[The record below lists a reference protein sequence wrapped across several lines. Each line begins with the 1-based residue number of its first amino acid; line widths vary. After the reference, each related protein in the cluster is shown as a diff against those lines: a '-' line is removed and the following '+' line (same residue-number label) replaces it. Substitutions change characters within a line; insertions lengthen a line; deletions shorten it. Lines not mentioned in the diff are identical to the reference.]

1 MIQRINY
8 DFSELIDAM
17 AKVKQNPNVKNLNE
31 LKAELN
37 RFYKDSIC
45 REIIYTH
52 NTDKMF
58 FGMSVMPYISEVD
71 ISQSISTD
79 EKMRIREYYLE
90 FDSKLF
96 DLLTTREL
104 VAVLLHEVGHMVN
117 DSKPMDTITDALN
130 VQLARKNEN
139 LPSLSNV
146 ELRSL
151 LLFAYINSLQKIYS
165 LFEYRDEEVIADE
178 FSVAC
183 GFGDDLEDAI
193 KKIVRNTG
201 KLNKGVTC
209 KLAIIQWSLRI
220 YKDLGLRRLSAI
232 RTLKKIY
239 SMSPSELEKRS
250 IRNVVKVLEEP
261 TKARSL
267 TEGLSLVD
275 RMLDKASSA
284 YRSFKYKGMRGLE
297 DDLYEYSLRIENVE
311 TEDDA
316 LIILR
321 GVNLRM
327 SMIDDY
333 ILEQGKNISDS
344 EKERWFKLK
353 NKYQIIRDKLS
364 AKKIYKDKYYSLFVN
379 TPVVHSRYEA

>member
-8 DFSELIDAM
+8 NFDDLSTYM
-17 AKVKQNPNVKNLNE
+17 AKVKQNPNSHNLNN
-31 LKAELN
+31 LKDELN
-37 RFYKDSIC
+37 KFFKDSTC
-45 REIIYTH
+45 KEIIYTL

-58 FGMSVMPYISEVD
+58 FGMSVLPVIDSNMVAK
-71 ISQSISTD
+71 SITSD
-79 EKMRIREYYLE
+79 EKIRIIGYYLE

-117 DSKPMDTITDALN
+117 DSRPMQIVSDGLN
-130 VQLARKNEN
+130 LQLARKNEN
-139 LPSLSNV
+139 ITRLSDV
-146 ELRSL
+146 EFKELMV
-151 LLFAYINSLQKIYS
+151 FAYSNSLQKLYS
-165 LFEYRDEEVIADE
+165 IFESRDEEVIADE

-183 GFGDDLEDAI
+183 GFGDELENAI

-201 KLNKGVTC
+201 TLNKGVNS
-209 KLAIIQWSLRI
+209 KLAIIQWSLRV
-220 YKDLGLRRLSAI
+220 YKDLALRRLVAI
-232 RTLKKIY
+232 KTLKKIY
-239 SMSPSELEKRS
+239 SMSPSELEKRT
-250 IRNVVKVLEEP
+250 IRNVVRTLEEP
-261 TKARSL
+261 TKAKAL
-267 TEGLSLVD
+267 AEGSFID
-275 RMLDKASSA
+275 RMLDKTSSA
-284 YRSFKYKGMRGLE
+284 YRSFKYRGMRSLE

-311 TEDDA
+311 TEEDA

-353 NKYQIIRDKLS
+353 NKYQLLRDKLG

-379 TPVVHSRYEA
+379 TPVVHSRYEV

>member
-8 DFSELIDAM
+8 NFDDLSTYM
-17 AKVKQNPNVKNLNE
+17 AKVKQNPNSHNLNN
-31 LKAELN
+31 LKDELN
-37 RFYKDSIC
+37 KFFKDSTC
-45 REIIYTH
+45 KEIIYTL

-58 FGMSVMPYISEVD
+58 FGMSVLPVIDSNMVAK
-71 ISQSISTD
+71 SITSD
-79 EKMRIREYYLE
+79 EKIRIIGYYLE

-117 DSKPMDTITDALN
+117 DSRPMQIVSDGLN
-130 VQLARKNEN
+130 LQLARKNEIITR
-139 LPSLSNV
+139 LSDV
-146 ELRSL
+146 EFKELMV
-151 LLFAYINSLQKIYS
+151 FAYSNSLQKLYS
-165 LFEYRDEEVIADE
+165 IFESRDEEVIADE

-183 GFGDDLEDAI
+183 GFGDELENAI

-201 KLNKGVTC
+201 TLNKGVNS
-209 KLAIIQWSLRI
+209 KLAIIQWSLRV
-220 YKDLGLRRLSAI
+220 YRDLALRRLVAI
-232 RTLKKIY
+232 KTLKKIY
-239 SMSPSELEKRS
+239 SMSPSELEKRT
-250 IRNVVKVLEEP
+250 IRNVVRTLEEP
-261 TKARSL
+261 TKAKAL
-267 TEGLSLVD
+267 AEGSFID
-275 RMLDKASSA
+275 RMLDKTSSA
-284 YRSFKYKGMRGLE
+284 YRSFKYRGMRSLE

-311 TEDDA
+311 TEEDA

-353 NKYQIIRDKLS
+353 NKYQILRDKLG

-379 TPVVHSRYEA
+379 TPVVHSRYEV

>member
-8 DFSELIDAM
+8 NFDDLVTYM
-17 AKVKQNPNVKNLNE
+17 AKVKQNPNSHNLNN
-31 LKAELN
+31 LKDELN
-37 RFYKDSIC
+37 KFFKDSTC
-45 REIIYTH
+45 KEIIYTL

-58 FGMSVMPYISEVD
+58 FGMSVLPVIDSNMVAK
-71 ISQSISTD
+71 SITSD
-79 EKMRIREYYLE
+79 EKIRIIGYYLE

-117 DSKPMDTITDALN
+117 DSRPMQIVSDGLN
-130 VQLARKNEN
+130 LQLARKNEN
-139 LPSLSNV
+139 ITRLSDV
-146 ELRSL
+146 EFKELMV
-151 LLFAYINSLQKIYS
+151 FAYSNSLQKLYS
-165 LFEYRDEEVIADE
+165 IFESRDEEVIADE

-183 GFGDDLEDAI
+183 GFGDELENAI

-201 KLNKGVTC
+201 TLNKGVNS
-209 KLAIIQWSLRI
+209 KLAIIQWSLRV
-220 YKDLGLRRLSAI
+220 YKDLALRRLVAI
-232 RTLKKIY
+232 KTLKKIY
-239 SMSPSELEKRS
+239 SMSPSELEKRT
-250 IRNVVKVLEEP
+250 IRNVVRTLEEP
-261 TKARSL
+261 TKAKAL
-267 TEGLSLVD
+267 AEGSFID
-275 RMLDKASSA
+275 RMLDKTSSA
-284 YRSFKYKGMRGLE
+284 YRSFKYRGMRSLE

-311 TEDDA
+311 TEEDA

-333 ILEQGKNISDS
+333 ILEQGRNITDS

-353 NKYQIIRDKLS
+353 NKYQILRDKLG

-379 TPVVHSRYEA
+379 TPVVHSRYEV

>member
-8 DFSELIDAM
+8 NFDDLSTYM
-17 AKVKQNPNVKNLNE
+17 AKVKQNPNSHNLNN
-31 LKAELN
+31 LKDELN
-37 RFYKDSIC
+37 KFFKDSTC
-45 REIIYTH
+45 KEIIYTL

-58 FGMSVMPYISEVD
+58 FGMSVLPVIDSNMVAK
-71 ISQSISTD
+71 SITSD
-79 EKMRIREYYLE
+79 EKIRIIGYYLE

-117 DSKPMDTITDALN
+117 DSRPMQIVSDGLN
-130 VQLARKNEN
+130 LQLARKNEN
-139 LPSLSNV
+139 ITRLSDV
-146 ELRSL
+146 EFKELMV
-151 LLFAYINSLQKIYS
+151 FAYSNSLQKLYS
-165 LFEYRDEEVIADE
+165 IFESRDEEVIADE

-183 GFGDDLEDAI
+183 GFGDELENAI

-201 KLNKGVTC
+201 TLNKGVNS
-209 KLAIIQWSLRI
+209 KLAIIQWSLRV
-220 YKDLGLRRLSAI
+220 YRDLALRRLVAI
-232 RTLKKIY
+232 KTLKKIY
-239 SMSPSELEKRS
+239 SMSPSELEKRT
-250 IRNVVKVLEEP
+250 IRNVVRTLEEP
-261 TKARSL
+261 TKAKAL
-267 TEGLSLVD
+267 AEGSFID
-275 RMLDKASSA
+275 RMLDKTSSA
-284 YRSFKYKGMRGLE
+284 YRSFKYRGMRSLE

-311 TEDDA
+311 TEEDA

-353 NKYQIIRDKLS
+353 NKYQILRDKLG

-379 TPVVHSRYEA
+379 TPVVHSRYEV

>member
-37 RFYKDSIC
+37 RFYKDSEC

-58 FGMSVMPYISEVD
+58 FGMSVMPFITETD
-71 ISQSISTD
+71 ISCSISTD

-117 DSKPMDTITDALN
+117 DSKPMDTITNALN

-151 LLFAYINSLQKIYS
+151 LLFAYKNSLQKIYS

-261 TKARSL
+261 TKARAL

-311 TEDDA
+311 TEEDA

>member
-8 DFSELIDAM
+8 NFDDLSTYM
-17 AKVKQNPNVKNLNE
+17 AKVKQNPNSHNLNN
-31 LKAELN
+31 LKDELN
-37 RFYKDSIC
+37 KFFKDSTC
-45 REIIYTH
+45 KEIIYTL

-58 FGMSVMPYISEVD
+58 FGMSVLPVIDSNMVAK
-71 ISQSISTD
+71 SITSD
-79 EKMRIREYYLE
+79 EKIRIIGYYLE

-117 DSKPMDTITDALN
+117 DSRPMQIVSDGLN
-130 VQLARKNEN
+130 LQLARKNEN
-139 LPSLSNV
+139 ITRLSDV
-146 ELRSL
+146 EFKELMV
-151 LLFAYINSLQKIYS
+151 FAYSNSLQKLYS
-165 LFEYRDEEVIADE
+165 IFESRDEEVIADE

-183 GFGDDLEDAI
+183 GFGDELENAI

-201 KLNKGVTC
+201 TLNKGVNS
-209 KLAIIQWSLRI
+209 KLAIIQWSLRV
-220 YKDLGLRRLSAI
+220 YRDLALRRLVAI
-232 RTLKKIY
+232 KTLKKIY
-239 SMSPSELEKRS
+239 SMSPSELEKRT
-250 IRNVVKVLEEP
+250 IRNVVRTLEEP
-261 TKARSL
+261 TKAKAL
-267 TEGLSLVD
+267 AEGSFID
-275 RMLDKASSA
+275 RMLDKTSSA
-284 YRSFKYKGMRGLE
+284 YRSFKYRGMRSLE

-311 TEDDA
+311 TEEDA

-353 NKYQIIRDKLS
+353 NKYQLLRDKLG

-379 TPVVHSRYEA
+379 TPVVHSRYEV

>member
-8 DFSELIDAM
+8 NFDDLVTYM
-17 AKVKQNPNVKNLNE
+17 AKVKQNPNSHNLNN
-31 LKAELN
+31 LKDELN
-37 RFYKDSIC
+37 KFFKDSTC
-45 REIIYTH
+45 KEIIYTL

-58 FGMSVMPYISEVD
+58 FGMSVLPVIDSNMVAKSLT
-71 ISQSISTD
+71 SD
-79 EKMRIREYYLE
+79 EKIRIIGYYLE

-96 DLLTTREL
+96 DLLTAREL

-117 DSKPMDTITDALN
+117 DSRPMQIVSDGLN
-130 VQLARKNEN
+130 LQLARKNEN
-139 LPSLSNV
+139 ITRLSDIEFK
-146 ELRSL
+146 ELMV
-151 LLFAYINSLQKIYS
+151 FAYSNSLQKLYS
-165 LFEYRDEEVIADE
+165 IFESRDEEVIADE

-183 GFGDDLEDAI
+183 GFGDELENAI

-201 KLNKGVTC
+201 TLNKGVNS
-209 KLAIIQWSLRI
+209 KLAIIQWSLRV
-220 YKDLGLRRLSAI
+220 YKDLALRRLVAI
-232 RTLKKIY
+232 KTLKKIY
-239 SMSPSELEKRS
+239 SMSPSELEKRT
-250 IRNVVKVLEEP
+250 IRNIVRTLEEP
-261 TKARSL
+261 TKAKAL
-267 TEGLSLVD
+267 AEGSFID
-275 RMLDKASSA
+275 KMLDKTSSA
-284 YRSFKYKGMRGLE
+284 YRSFKYKGMRSLE

-311 TEDDA
+311 TEEDA

-353 NKYQIIRDKLS
+353 NKYQILRDKLG

-379 TPVVHSRYEA
+379 TPVVHSRYEV

>member
-8 DFSELIDAM
+8 NFDDLVTYM
-17 AKVKQNPNVKNLNE
+17 AKVKQNPNSHNLNN
-31 LKAELN
+31 LKDELN
-37 RFYKDSIC
+37 KFFKDSTC
-45 REIIYTH
+45 KEIIYTL

-58 FGMSVMPYISEVD
+58 FGMSVLPVIDSNMVAK
-71 ISQSISTD
+71 SITSD
-79 EKMRIREYYLE
+79 EKIRIIGYYLE

-117 DSKPMDTITDALN
+117 DSRPMQIVSDGLN
-130 VQLARKNEN
+130 LQLDRKNEN
-139 LPSLSNV
+139 ITRLSDIEFK
-146 ELRSL
+146 ELMV
-151 LLFAYINSLQKIYS
+151 FAYSNSLQKLYS
-165 LFEYRDEEVIADE
+165 IFESRDEEVIADE

-183 GFGDDLEDAI
+183 GFGDELENAI

-201 KLNKGVTC
+201 TLNKGVNS
-209 KLAIIQWSLRI
+209 KLAIIQWSLRV
-220 YKDLGLRRLSAI
+220 YKDLALRRLVAI
-232 RTLKKIY
+232 KTLKKIY
-239 SMSPSELEKRS
+239 SMSPSELEKRA
-250 IRNVVKVLEEP
+250 IRNIVRTLEEP
-261 TKARSL
+261 TKAKAL
-267 TEGLSLVD
+267 AEGSFID
-275 RMLDKASSA
+275 KMLDKTSSA
-284 YRSFKYKGMRGLE
+284 YRSFKYKGMRSLE

-311 TEDDA
+311 TEEDA

-353 NKYQIIRDKLS
+353 NKYQILRDKLG

-379 TPVVHSRYEA
+379 TPVVHSRYEV

>member
-8 DFSELIDAM
+8 NFDDLSTYM
-17 AKVKQNPNVKNLNE
+17 AKVKQNPNSHNLNN
-31 LKAELN
+31 LKDELN
-37 RFYKDSIC
+37 KFFKDSTC
-45 REIIYTH
+45 KEIIYTL

-58 FGMSVMPYISEVD
+58 FGMSVLPVIDSNMVTK
-71 ISQSISTD
+71 SITSD
-79 EKMRIREYYLE
+79 EKIRIIGYYLE

-117 DSKPMDTITDALN
+117 DSRPMQIVSDGLN
-130 VQLARKNEN
+130 LQLARKNEN
-139 LPSLSNV
+139 ITRLSDV
-146 ELRSL
+146 EFKELMV
-151 LLFAYINSLQKIYS
+151 FAYSNSLQKLYS
-165 LFEYRDEEVIADE
+165 IFESRDEEVIADE

-183 GFGDDLEDAI
+183 GFGDELENAI

-201 KLNKGVTC
+201 TLNKGVNS
-209 KLAIIQWSLRI
+209 KLAIIQWSLRV
-220 YKDLGLRRLSAI
+220 YKDLALRRLVAI
-232 RTLKKIY
+232 KTLKKIY
-239 SMSPSELEKRS
+239 SMSPSELEKRT
-250 IRNVVKVLEEP
+250 IRNVVRTLEEP
-261 TKARSL
+261 TKAKAL
-267 TEGLSLVD
+267 AEGSFID
-275 RMLDKASSA
+275 RMLDKTSSA
-284 YRSFKYKGMRGLE
+284 YRSFKYRGMRSLE

-311 TEDDA
+311 TEEDA

-353 NKYQIIRDKLS
+353 NKYQILRDKLG

-379 TPVVHSRYEA
+379 TPVVHSRYEV

>member
-8 DFSELIDAM
+8 NFDDLSTYM
-17 AKVKQNPNVKNLNE
+17 AKVKQNPNSHNLNN
-31 LKAELN
+31 LKDELN
-37 RFYKDSIC
+37 KFFKDSTC
-45 REIIYTH
+45 KEIIYTL

-58 FGMSVMPYISEVD
+58 FGMSVLPVIDSNMVAK
-71 ISQSISTD
+71 SITSD
-79 EKMRIREYYLE
+79 EKIRIIGYYLE

-117 DSKPMDTITDALN
+117 DSRPMQIVSDGLN
-130 VQLARKNEN
+130 LQLARKNEN
-139 LPSLSNV
+139 ITRLSDV
-146 ELRSL
+146 EFKELMV
-151 LLFAYINSLQKIYS
+151 FAYSNSLQKLYS
-165 LFEYRDEEVIADE
+165 IFESRDEEVIADE

-183 GFGDDLEDAI
+183 GFGDELENAI

-201 KLNKGVTC
+201 TLNKGVNS
-209 KLAIIQWSLRI
+209 KLAIIQWSLRV
-220 YKDLGLRRLSAI
+220 YRDLALRRLVAI
-232 RTLKKIY
+232 KTLKKIY
-239 SMSPSELEKRS
+239 SMSPSELEKRT
-250 IRNVVKVLEEP
+250 IRNIVRTLEEP
-261 TKARSL
+261 TKAKAL
-267 TEGLSLVD
+267 AEGSFID
-275 RMLDKASSA
+275 KMLDKTSSA
-284 YRSFKYKGMRGLE
+284 YRSFKYRGMRSLE

-311 TEDDA
+311 TEEDA

-353 NKYQIIRDKLS
+353 NKYQILRDKLG

-379 TPVVHSRYEA
+379 TPVVHSRYEV

>member
-1 MIQRINY
+1 MIQQIKY
-8 DFSELIDAM
+8 DFDQMIEAM
-17 AKVKQNPNVKNLNE
+17 AKVKQNPNSTNLNE
-31 LKAELN
+31 LKDELN
-37 RFYKDSIC
+37 KFYKDSEC
-45 REIIYTH
+45 KEIIYTL

-58 FGMSVMPYISEVD
+58 FGMTVMPVIRQCTITE
-71 ISQSISTD
+71 SISTD
-79 EKMRIREYYLE
+79 KKIRIKEYYLE

-96 DLLTTREL
+96 DMLTTREL

-117 DSKPMDTITDALN
+117 DSTPMETITNGLN

-139 LPSLSNV
+139 LKRISDV
-146 ELRSL
+146 EFKELMI
-151 LLFAYINSLQKIYS
+151 FAYSNSLQKLYS
-165 LFEYRDEEVIADE
+165 LFQFKDEEVIADE

-183 GFGDDLEDAI
+183 GFGTELEDAI
-193 KKIVRNTG
+193 KKIIRNTG
-201 KLNKGVTC
+201 TLNKGVNG
-209 KLAIIQWSLRI
+209 KLAAIQWSLRI
-220 YKDLGLRRLSAI
+220 YKNLGIRRLGAI

-250 IRNVVKVLEEP
+250 IRNIVNVLESP
-261 TKARSL
+261 TRAKALS
-267 TEGLSLVD
+267 EGSFID
-275 RMLDKASSA
+275 KMLDKSASV

-311 TEDDA
+311 TEEDA

-333 ILEQGKNISDS
+333 VIEQGKHLSDS

-353 NKYQIIRDKLS
+353 NKYQVLRDKLG

>member
-8 DFSELIDAM
+8 NFDDLVTYM
-17 AKVKQNPNVKNLNE
+17 AKVKQNPNSHNLNN
-31 LKAELN
+31 LKDELN
-37 RFYKDSIC
+37 KFFKDSTC
-45 REIIYTH
+45 KEIIYTL

-58 FGMSVMPYISEVD
+58 FGMSVLPVIDSNMVTK
-71 ISQSISTD
+71 SITSD
-79 EKMRIREYYLE
+79 EKIRIIGYYLE

-96 DLLTTREL
+96 DLLTAREL

-117 DSKPMDTITDALN
+117 DSRPMQIVSDGLN
-130 VQLARKNEN
+130 LQLARKNEN
-139 LPSLSNV
+139 ITRLSDIEFK
-146 ELRSL
+146 ELMV
-151 LLFAYINSLQKIYS
+151 FAYSNSLQKLYS
-165 LFEYRDEEVIADE
+165 IFEYRDEEVIADE

-183 GFGDDLEDAI
+183 GFGDELENAI

-201 KLNKGVTC
+201 TLNKGVNS
-209 KLAIIQWSLRI
+209 KLAIIQWSLRV
-220 YKDLGLRRLSAI
+220 YKDLALRRLVAI
-232 RTLKKIY
+232 KTLKKIY
-239 SMSPSELEKRS
+239 SMSPSELEKRT
-250 IRNVVKVLEEP
+250 IRNIVRTLEEP
-261 TKARSL
+261 TKAKAL
-267 TEGLSLVD
+267 AEGSFID
-275 RMLDKASSA
+275 KMLDKASSA
-284 YRSFKYKGMRGLE
+284 YRSFKYRGMRSLE

-311 TEDDA
+311 TEEDA

-353 NKYQIIRDKLS
+353 NKYQILRDKLG

-379 TPVVHSRYEA
+379 TPVVHSRYEV

>member
-8 DFSELIDAM
+8 DFDDLTTYM
-17 AKVKQNPNVKNLNE
+17 AKVKQNPNSHNLNN
-31 LKAELN
+31 LKDELN
-37 RFYKDSIC
+37 KFFKDSTC
-45 REIIYTH
+45 KEIIYTL

-58 FGMSVMPYISEVD
+58 FGMSVLPVIDSNMVAK
-71 ISQSISTD
+71 SITSD
-79 EKMRIREYYLE
+79 EKIRIIGYYLE

-117 DSKPMDTITDALN
+117 DSRPMQIVSDGLN
-130 VQLARKNEN
+130 LQLARKNEN
-139 LPSLSNV
+139 ITRLSDV
-146 ELRSL
+146 EFKELMV
-151 LLFAYINSLQKIYS
+151 FAYSNSLQKLYS
-165 LFEYRDEEVIADE
+165 IFESRDEEVIADE

-183 GFGDDLEDAI
+183 GFGDELENAI

-201 KLNKGVTC
+201 TLNKGVNS
-209 KLAIIQWSLRI
+209 KLAIIQWSLRV
-220 YKDLGLRRLSAI
+220 YKDLALRRLIAI
-232 RTLKKIY
+232 KTLKKIY
-239 SMSPSELEKRS
+239 SMSPSELEKRT
-250 IRNVVKVLEEP
+250 IRNIVRTLEEP
-261 TKARSL
+261 TKAKAL
-267 TEGLSLVD
+267 AEGSFID
-275 RMLDKASSA
+275 RMLDKTSSA
-284 YRSFKYKGMRGLE
+284 YRSFKYRGMRSLE

-311 TEDDA
+311 TEEDA

-353 NKYQIIRDKLS
+353 NKYQILRDKLG

-379 TPVVHSRYEA
+379 TPVVHSRYEV